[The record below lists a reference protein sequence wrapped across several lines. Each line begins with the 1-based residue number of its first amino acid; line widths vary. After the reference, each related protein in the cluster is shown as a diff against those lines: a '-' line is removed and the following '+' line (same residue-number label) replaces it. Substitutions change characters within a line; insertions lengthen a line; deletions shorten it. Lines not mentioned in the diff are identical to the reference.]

1 MYLLPLSDILNLVNV
16 NYNYYA
22 DDFQI
27 YLVIDSSTDLFIN
40 NVDDPFSNVSTWS
53 FSVNLEQNYHKIEL
67 IFVSR
72 QFIPQYSGK
81 NLN

>member
-1 MYLLPLSDILNLVNV
+1 MPLSDILNLVNV

-53 FSVNLEQNYHKIEL
+53 FSVNLEQNYDKIEL

-81 NLN
+81 NFN